1 MEKYYGNG
9 RYGLNPQTTTERPK
23 RPNHE
28 DYKSED
34 WNRYLEKLNEY
45 QNENV
50 GTYFR
55 NNVWWWRPLWD
66 YVYQLNDDILTEE
79 DHELGHSNSG
89 HEITEAQCEVI
100 CKRLTEALDNGE
112 TEEYKKGYYFAL
124 ENLPLV
130 KCDTCEG
137 VGERNDQYVQG
148 ECNACHGKGERKDFA
163 THYPFEIK
171 NVEEFRNFIRESGGF
186 AIS

>member
-1 MEKYYGNG
+1 MGMDV
-9 RYGLNPQTTTERPK
+9 YGLAPK
-23 RPNHE
+23 TKGEKPTI
-28 DYKSED
+28 D
-34 WNRYLEKLNEY
+34 WSLKPSDEESKAYFDAKDIFEK
-45 QNENV
+45 ENV
-50 GTYFR
+50 GYYFR

-112 TEEYKKGYYFAL
+112 TEEYKKGYYLAL

-137 VGERNDQYVQG
+137 VGERNDQYVKG
-148 ECNACHGKGERKDFA
+148 ECNGCGGKGERKDYA
-163 THYPFEIK
+163 TSYPFDVE

-186 AIS
+186 AIN

>member
-1 MEKYYGNG
+1 MGMDV
-9 RYGLNPQTTTERPK
+9 YGLAPK
-23 RPNHE
+23 TKGEKPTI
-28 DYKSED
+28 D
-34 WNRYLEKLNEY
+34 WSLKPSDEESKAYFDAKDIFEK
-45 QNENV
+45 ENV
-50 GTYFR
+50 GYYFR

-79 DHELGHSNSG
+79 DHEHGHSNSG

-112 TEEYKKGYYFAL
+112 TEEYKKGYYNFIN
-124 ENLPLV
+124 NLPLV

-148 ECNACHGKGERKDFA
+148 ECNGCGGKGERKDYA
-163 THYPFEIK
+163 TSYPFDLD
-171 NVEEFRNFIRESGGF
+171 NVKEFRNFVRESGGF
-186 AIS
+186 QIC